1 MNEKLSEKEKNL
13 SNKELLQ
20 TALKPTKTAR
30 KKPRKKRKRKKRLF
44 DETRVGHF
52 LKHEAPLEYGL
63 IMEAG
68 GGVGAPSAD
77 LIEAIGY
84 ASINPLFKKPKFR
97 RALIDYRKN
106 GLHTGQP
113 KKSNAKLE
121 LFYSQ
126 MRRRNMQK
134 ALNDYQNLNISID

>member
-1 MNEKLSEKEKNL
+1 MKEKLSEKEKSS
-13 SNKELLQ
+13 SNKDPLQ
-20 TALKPTKTAR
+20 TAPKPKKSR
-30 KKPRKKRKRKKRLF
+30 KGKPHKKRKRKKRQF

-52 LKHEAPLEYGL
+52 LKHEAPLEYSL

-68 GGVGAPSAD
+68 GTVSAPSAD

-97 RALIDYRKN
+97 KALIDYRKN

-113 KKSNAKLE
+113 HKSNARVEMFYCKVRQHTAQKMLEKHLE
-121 LFYSQ
+121 L
-126 MRRRNMQK
+126 K
-134 ALNDYQNLNISID
+134 NLN

>member
-1 MNEKLSEKEKNL
+1 MREKLSEKEKSL
-13 SNKELLQ
+13 SSKEPLQ
-20 TALKPTKTAR
+20 TVPKPKK
-30 KKPRKKRKRKKRLF
+30 KKPHKKRKRKKRLF

-68 GGVGAPSAD
+68 GNVSAPSAD

-97 RALIDYRKN
+97 KALIDYRKN

-113 KKSNAKLE
+113 HKSNVRVEMFYLKVRQHSAQKMLE
-121 LFYSQ
+121 KTFETKELQ
-126 MRRRNMQK
+126 LMK
-134 ALNDYQNLNISID
+134 